1 MSKSLQSEESEGTL
15 QGNELREEGN
25 KAFKNGNFDAAID
38 LYTKAINAHPQEV
51 ALFSNRSAAYIKK
64 RAFEE
69 AARDAEA
76 AIALDPTFAKA
87 YFRLHNAL
95 CNLANFDEAARR
107 VLAGVGILEAAGAS
121 AEDIRHLRDLH
132 DGAVAAAKAAETA
145 RRLLS
150 DRQFEAAA
158 QAIAPT
164 AQAFPESAPVAF
176 LLAEARASRYPDE
189 VTRALMPFA
198 LSHQSDPAY
207 LYVRALAS
215 YYRGQDG
222 FKNAQM
228 ILRQTLGLDPDNL
241 KISALLKKIRVI
253 ESQKENGNSAFKEKR
268 YKDAIDAYAA
278 AIDMD
283 PSNLRMVATLRGN
296 QAAAKMELKEY
307 SSALLD
313 CDFAIANGMDSAKL
327 YARRGRINEALENYD
342 DAVRDI
348 QRAAELDNA
357 YNRELDRIKTTAK
370 RAKRKDYYKIL
381 GLSPNERDE
390 SAIKRAYKKA
400 CLQWH
405 PDKWA
410 NASEEERLHA
420 EKMFKEVGEAFS
432 ILSDPKK
439 KRMYDN
445 GQLDNAVEG
454 ASEAQFSNFDP
465 EIINMMF
472 GGGFGGF
479 GFSRGAHPGGFG
491 FSGAQPNFRQQ
502 GYSFRFN

>member
-1 MSKSLQSEESEGTL
+1 MSKAVQNEESESTL
-15 QGNELREEGN
+15 QGSELREEGN
-25 KAFKNGNFDAAID
+25 KAFKNGDFDAAID
-38 LYTKAINAHPQEV
+38 LYTKAIEVNPQEV

-64 RAFEE
+64 RSFSE

-76 AIALDPTFAKA
+76 AIAIDPTFAKA

-95 CNLANFDEAARR
+95 CNLGRFDEAARR
-107 VLAGVGILEAAGAS
+107 LLAGVKALEAAS
-121 AEDIRHLRDLH
+121 APTEDIRHLRELH
-132 DGAVAAAKAAETA
+132 DGAVAAAKATETA

-150 DRQFEAAA
+150 ERQPDAAA
-158 QAIAPT
+158 QALGPT
-164 AQAFPESAPVAF
+164 AHAFPECAPVAF
-176 LLAEARASRYPDE
+176 LLAEARAPRHPDE

-198 LSHQSDPAY
+198 LTHQSDPAY

-222 FKNAQM
+222 FKTAQT

-268 YKDAIDAYAA
+268 YKDAIEAYAA

-327 YARRGRINEALENYD
+327 YARRGRIQEALENYD

-348 QRAAELDNA
+348 QRAAEMDDS
-357 YNRELDRIKTTAK
+357 YSRELNRIKANAK

-381 GLSPNERDE
+381 GLSPNEGDE
-390 SAIKRAYKKA
+390 SSIKRAYKKA

-454 ASEAQFSNFDP
+454 ASEAQFSNFDA
-465 EIINMMF
+465 EMMNMMF

-479 GFSRGAHPGGFG
+479 SFPRGAHQGGFG
-491 FSGAQPNFRQQ
+491 FSDAQSGFRQP
-502 GYSFRFN
+502 GFTFRF